1 MLVFSRHFECISFHH
16 FHVFITL
23 TIPLHFKL
31 FFVNVSIIFVIIDPK
46 FKKNNH
52 EKKRKKTRVKLGPSY
67 KSNFLL
73 FDL

>member
-46 FKKNNH
+46 LKKIIM
-52 EKKRKKTRVKLGPSY
+52 KRKEKNQSEIGTIIKIEFFIV
-67 KSNFLL
+67 
-73 FDL
+73 